1 MHNKIIIPKQFLQK
15 FQTGG
20 IASGYSLLGPK
31 LKDYEI
37 ALPGNYF
44 NSNLNSIGSN
54 ISLKPS
60 ALTTQGLPQ
69 LNNSFSLGKKAQ
81 RLANKQNR
89 RNGQSG
95 ATKFSQENAQAL
107 NAIGAAGSQI
117 ASATKGFNETQS
129 TINSGINSA
138 ISMIPGVGPLAS
150 AALGTF
156 DAIGGALGAKIDTL
170 DANDA
175 ARAGL
180 SGANKANELLGALP
194 GVGTVLGAFAGKT
207 IQSNKSAEIDNL
219 TNAYGSSTAD
229 IEAAQGMGGKRM
241 LFGKGKANRFINE
254 QNRVNKLLTDIG
266 LENKL
271 VKSNTMAENY
281 VSQNQNRYSGAT
293 PQLLL
298 AKSGI
303 KFPKLE
309 EAKQL
314 LQSWTNKKE
323 SDLQRFKEGGK
334 IQNVIVEGAL
344 HARKHDLESK
354 NPKLEGNITKKGIPV
369 ISKSEGGEITQQAEI
384 ETGELVLNID
394 LTNKLEVLYKDGS
407 DEAMIE
413 AGKLLAKELIKN
425 TKDKTK
431 ELL

>member
-37 ALPGNYF
+37 ALP
-44 NSNLNSIGSN
+44 
-54 ISLKPS
+54 
-60 ALTTQGLPQ
+60 Q

-81 RLANKQNR
+81 RVANKQNR

-95 ATKFSQENAQAL
+95 ASKFSQENAQAL

-129 TINSGINSA
+129 AINSGINSA

-219 TNAYGSSTAD
+219 TSAYGSSTAD

-254 QNRVNKLLTDIG
+254 QNKVNKLLTDIG

-281 VSQNQNRYSGAT
+281 TSQNQNRYSGAT

-298 AKSGI
+298 AKSGT
-303 KFPKLE
+303 KLPE
-309 EAKQL
+309 LEKARLL
-314 LQSWTNKKE
+314 LQS
-323 SDLQRFKEGGK
+323 
-334 IQNVIVEGAL
+334 
-344 HARKHDLESK
+344 
-354 NPKLEGNITKKGIPV
+354 
-369 ISKSEGGEITQQAEI
+369 
-384 ETGELVLNID
+384 
-394 LTNKLEVLYKDGS
+394 
-407 DEAMIE
+407 
-413 AGKLLAKELIKN
+413 
-425 TKDKTK
+425 
-431 ELL
+431 

>member
-1 MHNKIIIPKQFLQK
+1 
-15 FQTGG
+15 
-20 IASGYSLLGPK
+20 
-31 LKDYEI
+31 
-37 ALPGNYF
+37 
-44 NSNLNSIGSN
+44 
-54 ISLKPS
+54 
-60 ALTTQGLPQ
+60 
-69 LNNSFSLGKKAQ
+69 
-81 RLANKQNR
+81 
-89 RNGQSG
+89 
-95 ATKFSQENAQAL
+95 
-107 NAIGAAGSQI
+107 
-117 ASATKGFNETQS
+117 
-129 TINSGINSA
+129 
-138 ISMIPGVGPLAS
+138 MIPGVGPLAS

>member
-354 NPKLEGNITKKGIPV
+354 NPKLEGNITKKGFLLFLSLKV
-369 ISKSEGGEITQQAEI
+369 GK
-384 ETGELVLNID
+384 LR
-394 LTNKLEVLYKDGS
+394 NKLRLKQV
-407 DEAMIE
+407 
-413 AGKLLAKELIKN
+413 N
-425 TKDKTK
+425 
-431 ELL
+431 

>member
-69 LNNSFSLGKKAQ
+69 LNNSFKLGKKAQ
-81 RLANKQNR
+81 RIANKQNR

-95 ATKFSQENAQAL
+95 A
-107 NAIGAAGSQI
+107 AGSQT

-129 TINSGINSA
+129 AINSGINSA

-156 DAIGGALGAKIDTL
+156 DAIGGAL
-170 DANDA
+170 
-175 ARAGL
+175 
-180 SGANKANELLGALP
+180 
-194 GVGTVLGAFAGKT
+194 LGAFAGKT

-229 IEAAQGMGGKRM
+229 IETAQGMGGKRM

-293 PQLLL
+293 PQLRL

>member
-60 ALTTQGLPQ
+60 TLTTQGLPQ

-81 RLANKQNR
+81 RVANKQNR

-95 ATKFSQENAQAL
+95 ASKFSQENAQAL

-129 TINSGINSA
+129 AINSGINSA

-170 DANDA
+170 DATDA

-207 IQSNKSAEIDNL
+207 IQSNKSAEINNL
-219 TNAYGSSTAD
+219 TSAYGSSTSD
-229 IEAAQGMGGKRM
+229 IEAAQGMGGKKM
-241 LFGKGKANRFINE
+241 LFGKRKANRFINE

-281 VSQNQNRYSGAT
+281 TSQNQNRYSGAT

-298 AKSGI
+298 AKSGT
-303 KFPKLE
+303 KLPE
-309 EAKQL
+309 LEKARLL
-314 LQSWTNKKE
+314 LQSWAKDKTSNPQK
-323 SDLQRFKEGGK
+323 FKDGGK
-334 IQNVIVEGAL
+334 VKNIIVEGAL

-354 NPKLEGNITKKGIPV
+354 NPELEGNITKKGIPV
-369 ISKSEGGEITQQAEI
+369 ISKSKGGEITQQAEI

-394 LTNKLEVLYKDGS
+394 LTNQLESLYKDGS
-407 DEAMIE
+407 EEAMLE